1 MGDGRYS
8 RLLVCS
14 SCMSHP
20 VSPPLTVFVTGA
32 SAGIGAATARA
43 FARRGDRVIVSA
55 RSAER
60 LDALIA
66 EIESDGG
73 AALALPLDV
82 TDAAAHAA
90 AVAALPAAW
99 AAIDVFVANAGLARG
114 LGPVWENTHEEV
126 DAMVDT
132 NIKGVLNGIRAVVP
146 GMLARGRGHVVTIGS
161 TAGHHVYVGG
171 TVYCA
176 TKHALLAL
184 TLGLKMDLHG
194 TPVRVSAVS
203 PGLVETEF
211 SLVRFQGDAAK
222 ADAVYADTHAL
233 AADDV
238 ADAVVYCVTAPA
250 HVNVQEVL
258 VTPRAQSGMLVA
270 RGEAARGL

>member
-1 MGDGRYS
+1 M
-8 RLLVCS
+8 LV
-14 SCMSHP
+14 
-20 VSPPLTVFVTGA
+20 LVTGA
-32 SAGIGAATARA
+32 SSGIGAATARA
-43 FARRGDRVIVSA
+43 FAARGDRVIVSA
-55 RSAER
+55 RSEER
-60 LDALIA
+60 LDALVA
-66 EIESDGG
+66 EIEAAHGPG
-73 AALALPLDV
+73 TALALPLDV
-82 TDAAAHAA
+82 SDAAAHEA
-90 AVAALPAAW
+90 AVAALPEAW
-99 AAIDVFVANAGLARG
+99 AEIDVFVANAGLARG
-114 LGPVWENTHEEV
+114 LGPVWENTVAEV

-132 NIKGVLNGIRAVVP
+132 NVKGVLYGVRAVVP

-161 TAGHHVYVGG
+161 TAGHHVYAGG
-171 TVYCA
+171 AVYCA

-211 SLVRFQGDAAK
+211 SLVRFGGDAER
-222 ADAVYADTHAL
+222 ADAVYSDTRAL

-238 ADAVVYCVTAPA
+238 AAAVVFCATAPA

-258 VTPRAQSGMLVA
+258 VTPRAQSGTLVA

>member
-1 MGDGRYS
+1 MIV
-8 RLLVCS
+8 LI
-14 SCMSHP
+14 
-20 VSPPLTVFVTGA
+20 TGA

-43 FARRGDRVIVSA
+43 FARRGDRVIVAA
-55 RSAER
+55 RSVER
-60 LDALIA
+60 LRTLVA
-66 EIESDGG
+66 EIEAEGG
-73 AALALPLDV
+73 TALALALDV

-90 AVAALPAAW
+90 AVAALPEAW

-114 LGPVWENTHEEV
+114 LGPVWETSVEEV

-132 NIKGVLNGIRAVVP
+132 NVKGVLSGIRAVVP

-161 TAGHHVYVGG
+161 TAGHYVYVGG
-171 TVYCA
+171 AVYCA

-211 SLVRFQGDAAK
+211 SLVRFEGDAERAG
-222 ADAVYADTHAL
+222 AVYADTHAL

-258 VTPRAQSGMLVA
+258 VTPRAQSGTLVA